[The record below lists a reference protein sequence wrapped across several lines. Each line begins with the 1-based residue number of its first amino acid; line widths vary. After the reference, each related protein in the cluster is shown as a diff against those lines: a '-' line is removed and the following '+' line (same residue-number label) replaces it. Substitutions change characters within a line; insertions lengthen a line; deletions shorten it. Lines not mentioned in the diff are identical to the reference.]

1 MSYCNSC
8 KSLRCSCSSSCDSCS
23 CLYPNTTD
31 CTSYSGST
39 ISCLDITKGDDL
51 TDIIKK
57 FATAIC
63 EAVPGSG
70 YTYTLQSCDSNI
82 TVSSST
88 VGTATTFTVCLSSNI
103 TSDIT
108 QLQTDVE
115 SLQTCC
121 DQSITTLISSDGS
134 VTVSDEGS
142 NTWDITI
149 TPPSGNTYWS
159 TIGNG
164 GLNDSTNFIG
174 TTDSTDLVFKVNNT
188 EAGRLND
195 TDYNTSFGYLSLNSN
210 TSGQF
215 NTSIGAGSLLQ
226 LSSGL
231 QNTAIGYG
239 SLASLTTGDGNAA
252 MGKGTANN
260 LTTGDDNISLGRDSA
275 LTLTTGSSNTIIGAI
290 ANVNSASSLN
300 RIALGAGALA
310 DSNYQFALPD
320 DVTKWKFRGVS
331 YTLPATDGAAGQKLT
346 TDGNGNLYWS

>member
-8 KSLRCSCSSSCDSCS
+8 KSLRCSCLSSCDSCS

-51 TDIIKK
+51 TGIIKK

-70 YTYTLQSCDSNI
+70 YTYILQSCDSNI

-88 VGTATTFTVCLSSNI
+88 VGTATTFTVCLSSDI

-134 VTVSDEGS
+134 ITVSDEGS

-149 TPPSGNTYWS
+149 TPPSGNTYWY
-159 TIGNG
+159 TTGNG
-164 GLNDSTNFIG
+164 GLDDSTNFIG

-210 TSGQF
+210 ISGQF
-215 NTSIGAGSLLQ
+215 NTAIGGGSLLQ
-226 LSSGL
+226 LTTGSF
-231 QNTAIGYG
+231 NTVVGYAC
-239 SLASLTTGDGNAA
+239 LPDLTTGDSNTVL
-252 MGKGTANN
+252 GKSSGAI
-260 LTTGDDNISLGRDSA
+260 TTGDDNIIIGRDTG

-300 RIALGAGALA
+300 RIALGAGAIA

-331 YTLPATDGAAGQKLT
+331 YTLPATDGTAGQALR
-346 TDGNGNLYWS
+346 TDGSGNLYWG

>member
-164 GLNDSTNFIG
+164 GLDDSTNFIG

-188 EAGRLND
+188 EAGRL
-195 TDYNTSFGYLSLNSN
+195 TDLTPGNASFGIGAL
-210 TSGQF
+210 
-215 NTSIGAGSLLQ
+215 TSISTGFGNSAFGAGSLVN
-226 LSSGL
+226 LSSG
-231 QNTAIGYG
+231 QNNTAIGSQ
-239 SLASLTTGDGNAA
+239 SLGNITTGGN
-252 MGKGTANN
+252 
-260 LTTGDDNISLGRDSA
+260 NIGVGLNAGN
-275 LTLTTGSSNTIIGAI
+275 TIINGGSNTIIGNEADTD
-290 ANVNSASSLN
+290 SASSLN